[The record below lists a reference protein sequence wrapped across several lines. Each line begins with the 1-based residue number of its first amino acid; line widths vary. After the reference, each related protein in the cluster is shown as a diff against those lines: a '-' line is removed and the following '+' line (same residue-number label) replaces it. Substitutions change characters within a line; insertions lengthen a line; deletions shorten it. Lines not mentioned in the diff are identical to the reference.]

1 MTSIAKVPNFLSQN
15 AELLA
20 KEIVDSVIDNMKI
33 EISRQEKEE
42 AVKMYLEFFTFFGN
56 SLLIEDINAIPPS
69 ILEWSKKNASAQVSL
84 EGKISVIVV
93 RYPVTRELL
102 TDILTRISMEFE
114 LSLIEN
120 ASMIKRMNALLDISL
135 NETIYAYE
143 SLTDQYKEETQ
154 RELAQLSAPI
164 VPVKDGIVVLPII
177 GEIDCDRAEYITENV
192 IPEISQLGV
201 ELVIVD
207 VSGTLTINE
216 ENARY
221 LHQINNMLRLM
232 GIKVLVTGIR
242 PELALITVNSRVHL
256 SELQTFATVKQA
268 LESLDN

>member
-1 MTSIAKVPNFLSQN
+1 MTSIAKVPNYLIQN
-15 AELLA
+15 AEILA
-20 KEIVDSVIDNMKI
+20 KEIVDSVIGKMKL

-42 AVKMYLEFFTFFGN
+42 AVKMYLEFFTFLGD
-56 SLLIEDINAIPPS
+56 SLLIEDIQAIPPS

-84 EGKISVIVV
+84 EGKISFIVV

-102 TDILTRISMEFE
+102 TDIMTRISMKFD
-114 LSLIEN
+114 LSLSEN
-120 ASMIKRMNALLDISL
+120 ALVIKRMNALLDISL
-135 NETIYAYE
+135 NETIFAYE
-143 SLTDQYKEETQ
+143 CLAEEYKEETQ
-154 RELAQLSAPI
+154 KELAKLSAPI

-177 GEIDCDRAEYITENV
+177 GEMDCYRAEYITMNV

-221 LHQINNMLRLM
+221 LHQISNMLYLM

-256 SELQTFATVKQA
+256 SELQTFSTVKQA